1 MGEGRIL
8 ARAEDGSAVYRC
20 PAGHIHLDYG
30 NVTLRYEEGDFYDLV
45 ALINEAAAKLRDR
58 ELLNLWVLRESG
70 ETTRFSRN

>member
-45 ALINEAAAKLRDR
+45 ALINEAAGNLRYR
-58 ELLNLWVLRESG
+58 ELLKPWLLRESG